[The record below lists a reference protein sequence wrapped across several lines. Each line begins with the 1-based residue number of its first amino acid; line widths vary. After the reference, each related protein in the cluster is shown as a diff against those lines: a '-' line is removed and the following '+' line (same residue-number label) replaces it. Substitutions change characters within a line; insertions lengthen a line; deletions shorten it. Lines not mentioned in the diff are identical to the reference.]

1 MGFWPGF
8 SSHFT
13 VRIPPGSKVDIPQA
27 GRQSA
32 GHTWVSDSLWEYLCY
47 TQGNCCFLAGSGRRA
62 KLKQRNE
69 KSNGK

>member
-13 VRIPPGSKVDIPQA
+13 VKIPPGSKVDIPQA

-32 GHTWVSDSLWEYLCY
+32 GHTWVSDSL
-47 TQGNCCFLAGSGRRA
+47 
-62 KLKQRNE
+62 
-69 KSNGK
+69 